1 MKREES
7 EKLSRSR
14 RCMGRAA
21 FYCVTGQPG
30 RRNAAEIPESEDL
43 PLHEYYTR
51 LRSMIRCKDTG
62 LMEGLFLHPA
72 VKAVFLCEDARVI
85 SLNPRHA
92 CMAVEKRLIDPL
104 KHEEKSGQ
112 GPAVS
117 ECFAE
122 L

>member
-43 PLHEYYTR
+43 PLHKYYTR
-51 LRSMIRCKDTG
+51 LRSMIRCKDIG

-72 VKAVFLCEDARVI
+72 VKGSFLLPDYER
-85 SLNPRHA
+85 RR
-92 CMAVEKRLIDPL
+92 K
-104 KHEEKSGQ
+104 K
-112 GPAVS
+112 
-117 ECFAE
+117 
-122 L
+122 

>member
-43 PLHEYYTR
+43 PLHKYYTR
-51 LRSMIRCKDTG
+51 LRSMIRCKDIG

-72 VKAVFLCEDARVI
+72 VKGSFLLPD
-85 SLNPRHA
+85 
-92 CMAVEKRLIDPL
+92 
-104 KHEEKSGQ
+104 HERRRKK
-112 GPAVS
+112 
-117 ECFAE
+117 
-122 L
+122 